1 MKRRKLMAAVCVCL
15 SFLTMLSP
23 ATSATAHPDLDS
35 PERAGAITQMADMV
49 DGFGGNLF
57 ESKAAAIEWIE
68 ANVLDLSKAKSLIE
82 QVNTSQELAGGVIII
97 AAGKAMRQIARE
109 QRAVT
114 ENMVSTIQG
123 HGISDDAHVAMSKID
138 AVFDAI
144 DAHLAGVPDDDLVVL
159 AIPAWCAFCLGVVAG
174 WIIEKLLDYAWD
186 NRYAICR
193 WAKETICSI
202 CDSILDSKTAT
213 SSGRCSTSACLYD
226 GPGTYL
232 GSANGVAWFGCL
244 CGDQFPVYS
253 PF

>member
-1 MKRRKLMAAVCVCL
+1 
-15 SFLTMLSP
+15 ML
-23 ATSATAHPDLDS
+23 
-35 PERAGAITQMADMV
+35 
-49 DGFGGNLF
+49 
-57 ESKAAAIEWIE
+57 
-68 ANVLDLSKAKSLIE
+68 
-82 QVNTSQELAGGVIII
+82 
-97 AAGKAMRQIARE
+97 RQIACE

-123 HGISDDAHVAMSKID
+123 HGTSDDAHVAMSKID
-138 AVFDAI
+138 AIFDAI

-186 NRYAICR
+186 NRYAMC
-193 WAKETICSI
+193 
-202 CDSILDSKTAT
+202 
-213 SSGRCSTSACLYD
+213 D

-232 GSANGVAWFGCL
+232 GGANGVAWFGCL